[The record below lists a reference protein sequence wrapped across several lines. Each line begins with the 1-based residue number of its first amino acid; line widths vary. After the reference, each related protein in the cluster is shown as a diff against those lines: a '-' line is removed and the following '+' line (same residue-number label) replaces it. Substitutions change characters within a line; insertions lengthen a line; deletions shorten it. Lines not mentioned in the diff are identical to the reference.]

1 MLLKVYEEKER
12 SWERELRKIKA
23 LYENRMKAN
32 QQKVELL
39 PRQNNENHNDDND
52 NNDNDDNDDNDNDD
66 NDDAGEQDG
75 ASADEPNSPSA
86 ERETQTRVRTGGRS
100 GDRRKNENIEV

>member
-32 QQKVELL
+32 QQKVVQSALRLVPKIMKEKI
-39 PRQNNENHNDDND
+39 NE
-52 NNDNDDNDDNDNDD
+52 
-66 NDDAGEQDG
+66 
-75 ASADEPNSPSA
+75 
-86 ERETQTRVRTGGRS
+86 
-100 GDRRKNENIEV
+100 KNLQM

>member
-32 QQKVELL
+32 QQKVEIL

-52 NNDNDDNDDNDNDD
+52 NNDNDDNDD
-66 NDDAGEQDG
+66 AGEQDG
-75 ASADEPNSPSA
+75 ASADEPNSSSA
-86 ERETQTRVRTGGRS
+86 ERETQTRVRAGGRS
-100 GDRRKNENIEV
+100 GDRRKNENIEEV